1 VQRITNED
9 ANQESHDR
17 THLDKA
23 LAIAELRNPS
33 RDDGTI
39 ARILFKMAE
48 VLENDP
54 LKLQIAQDLRARA
67 GVARLTITGMGDG
80 HILQIID
87 EEGNMNFDE
96 GDDAFDA
103 LVPIFFR

>member
-1 VQRITNED
+1 
-9 ANQESHDR
+9 
-17 THLDKA
+17 
-23 LAIAELRNPS
+23 
-33 RDDGTI
+33 
-39 ARILFKMAE
+39 MAE

-54 LKLQIAQDLRARA
+54 PNLPIAQDLRARA
-67 GVARLTITGMGDG
+67 GVAKLSLTGMGSG
-80 HILQIID
+80 HIIHIID